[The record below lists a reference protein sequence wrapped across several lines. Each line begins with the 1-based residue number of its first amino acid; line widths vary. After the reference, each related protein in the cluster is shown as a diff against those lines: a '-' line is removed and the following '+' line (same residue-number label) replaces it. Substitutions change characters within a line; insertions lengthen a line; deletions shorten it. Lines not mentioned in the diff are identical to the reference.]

1 MCVCVCVSAFSTTTT
16 EVARALVRACV
27 YKYHA
32 TSERGWLLF
41 CAAHP
46 GDDDDVFIF
55 PGKTFDDET
64 GIRISEG
71 MRKEGKR
78 TRNNQVRARATDD
91 VAFKHDVML
100 NTRKIIILL
109 FIHV

>member
-1 MCVCVCVSAFSTTTT
+1 
-16 EVARALVRACV
+16 
-27 YKYHA
+27 
-32 TSERGWLLF
+32 
-41 CAAHP
+41 
-46 GDDDDVFIF
+46 
-55 PGKTFDDET
+55 
-64 GIRISEG
+64 